1 MKQVS
6 LTTAKC
12 SSALTGPRFTS
23 IDNEST
29 FGGWSLPSPL
39 WCFCYKR
46 AKPDGSDKMAKLGAK
61 IWDRGMFSPTEIF
74 YTLPKLQKSAFTQS
88 LQITDPKRPW
98 AKADFE
104 LKVEMDSEHL
114 LWRPQITPLLIK
126 PWSERMPET
135 HGKVLPLWPSH
146 HNIWKQ
152 EDSEHFRRGL
162 KSG

>member
-1 MKQVS
+1 MKARLGDDPCQVHFDVFVIKEQS
-6 LTTAKC
+6 QMEVIKWLSWVQKYETEVCFPPLKY
-12 SSALTGPRFTS
+12 SA
-23 IDNEST
+23 
-29 FGGWSLPSPL
+29 PSPSYRRVL
-39 WCFCYKR
+39 LLKVYR
-46 AKPDGSDKMAKLGAK
+46 SQ
-61 IWDRGMFSPTEIF
+61 SPW
-74 YTLPKLQKSAFTQS
+74 P
-88 LQITDPKRPW
+88 DPKRPW
-98 AKADFE
+98 AKSDFE

-126 PWSERMPET
+126 AWSERMPET